1 MTWNDLRA
9 GEIEGKMFRT
19 WSVSGKCRNVEF
31 CLQSTDN
38 TGMTF
43 RKQNGKLQRLPRAA
57 AENVLEHWERYK
69 SGEVS
74 RAELAVN
81 NFSTSYLFGVLRSL
95 DVPSNR

>member
-9 GEIEGKMFRT
+9 SDIDGKMFRT
-19 WSVSGKCRNVEF
+19 WSATGKAHNVEF

-43 RKQNGKLQRLPRAA
+43 RKQNGKLQRLPRPA
-57 AENVLEHWERYK
+57 AENVLEHWDQYK
-69 SGEVS
+69 SGLVS

-81 NFSTSYLFGVLRSL
+81 NFSTSYLFGVLHSF
-95 DVPSNR
+95 D